1 MTTARVAKTAEHFT
15 KNLSSIQSGPSARA
29 LPSEI
34 VSLRLRFTR
43 VKGNAGLRHFV
54 KESLASIRFAN
65 PNLKIE
71 ILPAAAVTEKSSE
84 ESSELATA
92 KQPWEAAPGV
102 FIGFKDGAAPEVFL
116 ELANGRSEE
125 LGRRFWQTLEDSEKL
140 RALPTATL

>member
-1 MTTARVAKTAEHFT
+1 M
-15 KNLSSIQSGPSARA
+15 
-29 LPSEI
+29 
-34 VSLRLRFTR
+34 
-43 VKGNAGLRHFV
+43 

-102 FIGFKDGAAPEVFL
+102 FIGFSESCRSGLGTSERNIGLIPRVSLLRRRCGARSLSRAGKWAERRVGTAV
-116 ELANGRSEE
+116 LANVRGFRETTSFTNSNVVME
-125 LGRRFWQTLEDSEKL
+125 TLV
-140 RALPTATL
+140 